1 MFDCRIFAQHI
12 AVMYVLGIMKA
23 VKINDFMIFDSFAKV
38 EEQEA
43 DNYIKMMLHRSN
55 MMKIL

>member
-1 MFDCRIFAQHI
+1 
-12 AVMYVLGIMKA
+12 MYVLGIMKA

-43 DNYIKMMLHRSN
+43 DNYIKMMLDRSN